1 MKRVFLDWNR
11 PGMAPAVE
19 WILRHYHRAENPE
32 IDLSGVLIAVTG
44 SRAGRQLRD
53 KLVVTAERQYRLPV
67 RMPTITTIG
76 TLPERLYVQTHAM
89 APKLVQQLAWQR
101 AFRAVEP
108 DQLLP
113 VLKRPYVELPLE
125 TQLSLAEMMVRLHTE
140 LASQL
145 LDFQA
150 VAKRLEEPAA
160 RLLFQD
166 MRECSAEQHRWKA
179 LAAVQIRYHELLDHL
194 VLENGQQGLW
204 DVQSA
209 RLYALHEASAQKD
222 IRTEHDILLVGT
234 VDMPRVIRQLLEH
247 SHIRERVTPLVFAPE
262 SEAGRFDAL
271 GCLEPE
277 RWMPDAKPIPID
289 DAQIS
294 LVDTPH
300 DQAMTVVEWMRS
312 LPEGTTRREVSI
324 GLPDPKLG
332 PIVNRSCEEAGEI
345 VRYTPGR
352 SAAETPLYRLL
363 AAIADYLEHD
373 TFADLATLVRHPD
386 LSKKLQQMVASDS
399 NDAGENALNTSSPR
413 LADDWLES
421 LDRFQSRRPTF
432 HLPSESIMPNEL
444 VMTESAATESVMA
457 TEMDGQ
463 NTDEK
468 NFRQIQR
475 VIRGL
480 LAPLLTPE
488 KRVEQTGQAESVKT
502 VERVK
507 PVESVHSGGQT
518 EVVQTDLSRA
528 ASTRLERELSANDAR
543 WAQLRNRRLLRDWA
557 ISIRQTLRHIYAGR
571 PLQTKRV
578 LQSAVTEAS
587 STSVDSE
594 NLPKEDEPKTYERKA
609 AHLFRD
615 AVRAMDAVLEGWQT
629 LPTPLQPLTTSA
641 EAIRLLLRQMAKAR
655 AYDEEPRR
663 DAVEILGWLELATDD
678 APYLILCGMNEQNV
692 PAARNG
698 DLFLPNA
705 LREYLHIESNDRSYA
720 RDAYVLCRL
729 LASRQSLHLV
739 AGRRTATDDPL
750 IPSRLLFATSLE
762 GIARRAKRLFGD
774 AVPTPTIP
782 TLAEKSTANPSS
794 AQRTME
800 QNTVEQNVAE
810 RNTVEQPNAMESITV
825 SRVELTEREGGLYR
839 VLSTN
844 TSNVPNVSPNTK
856 PLESLVEPHAES
868 STVAV
873 QSAVSHG
880 YTPAFHVPE
889 PTAVSLPQSHGLP
902 VVSVTELRDYLACP
916 YRYYLRHRLKLR
928 PLGDMIDELDAL
940 LFGSLVHELLGD
952 FAQHPE
958 ICESQDAQEI
968 EAFLSERL
976 DQLAAL
982 HFGVVRHSS
991 EKSSPVSSSLAKS
1004 LSSTDPL
1011 PAIRVQIEQLRYRL
1025 RGFATWQAHWTRQG
1039 WHIAYAEAP
1048 ENSQKG
1054 RQVDLANQQEV
1065 NFRLADGRRVRLR
1078 GRIDRIDWN
1087 DQGDQ
1092 PRLVIFD
1099 YKTSEKGEPPEKTH
1113 GHPASKTPKV
1123 TFDTTSESTENA
1135 PKRMSKKKSTTEP
1148 SKTADNGSIRKPE
1161 WTDLQLPLYRYLASQ
1176 IPLRGPSG
1184 SQPRCFPAEQF
1195 EVGYIL
1201 LPKQPDAVG
1210 AAIAP
1215 WNDDDFADAE
1225 RTAQERIAEL
1235 IDGRYPFDPNLPAK
1249 IRSRYPEF
1257 SAICMEN
1264 SLSAPDVGD
1273 EEGDT

>member
-11 PGMAPAVE
+11 PGVAPAVE
-19 WILRHYHRAENPE
+19 WILRHYYRAKNPE

-166 MRECSAEQHRWKA
+166 MKECSAEQHRWKA
-179 LAAVQIRYHELLDHL
+179 LAAVQIKYHELLDRL

-209 RLYALHEASAQKD
+209 RLYALRETSAQQD

-262 SEAGRFDAL
+262 SESERFDAL

-277 RWMPDAKPIPID
+277 RWTPDAKPIPID

-332 PIVNRSCEEAGEI
+332 PIVCRLCEESGEM

-363 AAIADYLEHD
+363 AAMADYLEHG
-373 TFADLATLVRHPD
+373 TFADLATLARHPD
-386 LSKKLQQMVASDS
+386 LSKRLQQMVASDS
-399 NDAGENALNTSSPR
+399 NDACGEASNILLPR

-432 HLPSESIMPNEL
+432 HLPSESIMTEL
-444 VMTESAATESVMA
+444 ASMEPITSTESVVV
-457 TEMDGQ
+457 TEMDGH

-468 NFRQIQR
+468 NFRQIQS

-480 LAPLLTPE
+480 LAPLLAHE
-488 KRVEQTGQAESVKT
+488 KRVEQTRHAEP
-502 VERVK
+502 VK
-507 PVESVHSGGQT
+507 PVEPVHSGGQS
-518 EVVQTDLSRA
+518 EVGPTVLSFLSLA

-543 WAQLRNRRLLRDWA
+543 WAQLRNRRPLRDWA

-571 PLQTKRV
+571 PLQTTRG
-578 LQSAVTEAS
+578 LQAAVAEAS
-587 STSVDSE
+587 FTSVDSE
-594 NLPKEDEPKTYERKA
+594 NPPKEDEPKTYERKS

-629 LPTPLQPLTTSA
+629 LPMSLQPLTTSA

-678 APYLILCGMNEQNV
+678 APHLILCGMNEQNV

-739 AGRRTATDDPL
+739 AGRHTATDDPL

-762 GIARRAKRLFGD
+762 EIARRAKRLFGD
-774 AVPTPTIP
+774 AATTPTRPVFAEKCEPEPSPTP
-782 TLAEKSTANPSS
+782 
-794 AQRTME
+794 RTVK
-800 QNTVEQNVAE
+800 QTTVISHPVEQNVAE
-810 RNTVEQPNAMESITV
+810 RNTVEPTNAVKPITV
-825 SRVELTEREGGLYR
+825 NRVELTEREGGLYR
-839 VLSTN
+839 ILSTN
-844 TSNVPNVSPNTK
+844 ISNVPNISSDAK
-856 PLESLVEPHAES
+856 PLESLEPHMES
-868 STVAV
+868 STVTA
-873 QSAVSHG
+873 QSPVSHG
-880 YTPAFHVPE
+880 HPSAFHVPE
-889 PTAVSLPQSHGLP
+889 PVAVPLPQSHGLP

-928 PLGDMIDELDAL
+928 PLDDTIDELDAL

-968 EAFLSERL
+968 ETFLSERL

-991 EKSSPVSSSLAKS
+991 EKSSLVSSSLTQA
-1004 LSSTDPL
+1004 LPSTDPL

-1025 RGFATWQAHWTRQG
+1025 RGFAAWQANWTRQG

-1054 RQVDLANQQEV
+1054 RQVNLANQQEID
-1065 NFRLADGRRVRLR
+1065 FRLADGRRVRLR

-1087 DQGDQ
+1087 DQGAQ

-1113 GHPASKTPKV
+1113 GHPAAKTPKV
-1123 TFDTTSESTENA
+1123 TFDTASDVTKT
-1135 PKRMSKKKSTTEP
+1135 KRTLKKKSTTEP
-1148 SKTADNGSIRKPE
+1148 SEMVDNESIRKPE

-1176 IPLRGPSG
+1176 IPLRGPVG
-1184 SQPRCFPAEQF
+1184 GQPRCFPAEQF

-1210 AAIAP
+1210 AAIAQ
-1215 WNDDDFADAE
+1215 WNEDDFAGAE
-1225 RTAQERIAEL
+1225 HTAQERIAEL

-1264 SLSAPDVGD
+1264 SLSAPDVED
-1273 EEGDT
+1273 EEEDT